1 MQSEKNGR
9 TVLVVEDDNIS
20 RTLLR
25 EILKKKDITLH
36 FENSGQEALNY
47 INENP
52 LPNLI
57 LMDIRLPDISGIDIA
72 KEILEKHPE
81 VIIVAQT
88 AFANM
93 SMEEKCMK
101 VGMKAFLTKPLQRS
115 MVEKVIESYLG

>member
-1 MQSEKNGR
+1 MQSKTNGR

-25 EILKKKDITLH
+25 ELLKNKDITLH
-36 FENSGQEALNY
+36 FENTGQGALDY
-47 INENP
+47 ISKNP

-57 LMDIRLPDISGIDIA
+57 LMDIRLPDISGVDIA

-93 SMEEKCMK
+93 SMEENCMK

-115 MVEKVIESYLG
+115 MVEKVIETYLG